1 MLSRRQLIRNGVAA
15 SALSGLPILKAFT
28 APLPRCI
35 AIVDTELQGG
45 DEFSALYR
53 PVASSLHAFAS
64 DPGQLWMQVIEPA
77 LRRRP
82 AAITGFTSAST
93 LFCLQFL
100 TRDYGLVL
108 TGHVKGAGELAAVD
122 YRQHA
127 LLDLQDP
134 YFRDR
139 AAGFAW
145 RLVPQRG

>member
-15 SALSGLPILKAFT
+15 SALSGLPVLKAFS

-35 AIVDTELQGG
+35 AIVDTQLQGAG
-45 DEFSALYR
+45 EFSALYG
-53 PVASSLHAFAS
+53 PASSALHPFAS
-64 DPGQLWMQVIEPA
+64 DPGQLWMRVIEPA

-82 AAITGFTSAST
+82 VSIAGFTSAPT

-108 TGHVKGAGELAAVD
+108 TGHVKGAGELAAAGNRED
-122 YRQHA
+122 E
-127 LLDLQDP
+127 LLDLRDP

-139 AAGFAW
+139 AAGFTW